1 MNHYEEQRAF
11 EEANPDI
18 FDQQEKQED
27 FNSRVDLF
35 VKNWREAGA
44 YITYDQQ
51 RVRTFHYRG
60 AKLTEQ
66 HMQDA
71 FRATIEKHNYRGKY
85 PEKWRSLVTDKLAEK
100 LTSVAGEVFL
110 PNGPDFVCVTTGV
123 YYINVWRPYIVTE
136 TVLEDGTE
144 PDLNFFFEL
153 VERIIPDKREREYF
167 YDWLADI
174 VQHPENRKPV
184 GLYFVSEEGTGKG
197 RFIEWLVEKLV
208 AYQCKKSSVLPVSS
222 TFGFTG
228 YDRCLLAVFDDFGKV
243 PATTTR
249 KMKNCISENSILIEE
264 KGKDP
269 RMAPAYFRT
278 IVFTNEMGAY
288 PLSAGDRRWTVF
300 SYVDHKVSKEE
311 TLEFMTRFKAELV
324 RCGEKPMVHGAPGA
338 AYVSAVYKWLM
349 AREYNEDRLYLPLET
364 DFGNQIKGAK
374 TEDQKGLE
382 DLLEPYDAVTV
393 AYIKSAFSLANCDND
408 IADML
413 QAAGWHKQEN
423 GVDQLGKRCRT
434 WYRPEAFR
442 DGHSAKYLRGHVNVP
457 RDNADQTTTP
467 EVDQVPTVPEVAD
480 TSAPVVSGLTIG
492 EPANEPSLNADSAE
506 ECEPPADLFAAFE
519 DTEPEEEE
527 VKGCTF
533 ARHEDLEDLHEDVP
547 LSGEPVAGGYG
558 VPLPDDVGVVFSMLC
573 DHQTYKLIEEG
584 RYLRV
589 KEVCGYWLAA

>member
-1 MNHYEEQRAF
+1 MNHYAKIAF
-11 EEANPDI
+11 EEANEDI
-18 FDQQEKQED
+18 FAQQQDDD

-35 VKNWREAGA
+35 VKSWREAGA

-51 RVRTFHYRG
+51 RARTFHYRG

-66 HMQDA
+66 HVQDA

-85 PEKWRSLVTDKLAEK
+85 PEKWRSLVIDKLAAK
-100 LTSVAGEVFL
+100 LTNVAGEIFQ
-110 PNGPDFVCVTTGV
+110 PNGPDFVCVTAGV
-123 YYINVWRPYIVTE
+123 YYINIWRPYVVTE

-144 PDLNFFFEL
+144 PDLSFFFEL
-153 VERIIPDKREREYF
+153 VERIIPDKEQREYF
-167 YDWLADI
+167 YDWLADL

-269 RMAPAYFRT
+269 RQAPVYFRT

-311 TLEFMTRFKAELV
+311 TLAFMTRFKAELV

-338 AYVSAVYKWLM
+338 AYVSAVYNWLM

-480 TSAPVVSGLTIG
+480 TSAPIVSGLTIG

-519 DTEPEEEE
+519 DIEPEKEE

-547 LSGEPVAGGYG
+547 LSGEPAAGGYG

-573 DHQTYKLIEEG
+573 DHQTYKLMGEG
-584 RYLRV
+584 WYLRV
-589 KEVCGYWLAA
+589 KEACGYWIAA

>member
-1 MNHYEEQRAF
+1 MKHYEKIAF
-11 EEANPDI
+11 EEANEDI
-18 FDQQEKQED
+18 FTQQQDDD

-51 RVRTFHYRG
+51 RARTFHYRG

-66 HMQDA
+66 QVQDA
-71 FRATIEKHNYRGKY
+71 FRVAVEKHNYRGKY
-85 PEKWRSLVTDKLAEK
+85 PEKWRSLVIDRLAAK
-100 LTSVAGEVFL
+100 LTLVAGEVFL

-123 YYINVWRPYIVTE
+123 HYINIWRPYVVTE

-144 PDLNFFFEL
+144 PDLSFFFEL
-153 VERIIPDKREREYF
+153 VERIIPDKEQREYF
-167 YDWLADI
+167 YDWLADLI
-174 VQHPENRKPV
+174 QHPENRKPV

-269 RMAPAYFRT
+269 RQAPVYFRT

-300 SYVDHKVSKEE
+300 SYVDHKISKEE
-311 TLEFMTRFKAELV
+311 TLEFMTRFKAELI

-338 AYVSAVYKWLM
+338 AYVSAVYQWLM

-393 AYIKSAFSLANCDND
+393 AYIKSAFSLANRDND

-457 RDNADQTTTP
+457 RDNADQTT
-467 EVDQVPTVPEVAD
+467 EPEVAD
-480 TSAPVVSGLTIG
+480 TPERLQVQLPEVVEDTSTPDAQRSHEATPTKAPDLT
-492 EPANEPSLNADSAE
+492 
-506 ECEPPADLFAAFE
+506 EPPEELLAAFG
-519 DTEPEEEE
+519 DIEPDENDEEE

-533 ARHEDLEDLHEDVP
+533 ARHEELEDLHEDVSP
-547 LSGEPVAGGYG
+547 SMEPVAGGYG

-573 DHQTYKLIEEG
+573 DQQTYKLMDEG
-584 RYLRV
+584 WYLRV
-589 KEVCGYWLAA
+589 KEACGYWIAA

>member
-1 MNHYEEQRAF
+1 MTHDERVAF
-11 EEANPDI
+11 EEANEDI
-18 FDQQEKQED
+18 FTQQQDDD

-35 VKNWREAGA
+35 VKSWREAGA

-51 RVRTFHYRG
+51 RARTFHYRG

-66 HMQDA
+66 QVQDA
-71 FRATIEKHNYRGKY
+71 FRVAVEKHNYRGKY
-85 PEKWRSLVTDKLAEK
+85 PEKWRSLVIDRLAAK
-100 LTSVAGEVFL
+100 LTLVAGEVFL

-123 YYINVWRPYIVTE
+123 HYINIWRPYVVTE
-136 TVLEDGTE
+136 TTLEDGTE
-144 PDLNFFFEL
+144 PDLSFFFEL
-153 VERIIPDKREREYF
+153 VERIIPDKEQREYF
-167 YDWLADI
+167 YDWLADLI
-174 VQHPENRKPV
+174 QHPENRKPV

-208 AYQCKKSSVLPVSS
+208 VYQCKKSSVLPVSS

-269 RMAPAYFRT
+269 RQAPVYFRT

-300 SYVDHKVSKEE
+300 SYVDHKISKEE
-311 TLEFMTRFKAELV
+311 TLEFMTRFKAELI

-338 AYVSAVYKWLM
+338 AYVSAVYQWLM

-393 AYIKSAFSLANCDND
+393 AYIKSAFSLANRDND

-442 DGHSAKYLRGHVNVP
+442 DGHSAGYLRGHVNVP
-457 RDNADQTTTP
+457 RDVDPQNSDTVADQTTAP
-467 EVDQVPTVPEVAD
+467 ELTETSEELASSQLPTMAQSAGPEAQPEAA
-480 TSAPVVSGLTIG
+480 T
-492 EPANEPSLNADSAE
+492 EPSE
-506 ECEPPADLFAAFE
+506 ELQAAFE
-519 DTEPEEEE
+519 NDAFDAEEEDVFYVPKE
-527 VKGCTF
+527 NVTPQGSHAERVPDVIQEQPADNTSGFWMWVNGVKTWY
-533 ARHEDLEDLHEDVP
+533 DLTAG
-547 LSGEPVAGGYG
+547 SGEKPVE
-558 VPLPDDVGVVFSMLC
+558 LIPDDQLPACMCS
-573 DHQTYKLIEEG
+573 
-584 RYLRV
+584 
-589 KEVCGYWLAA
+589 

>member
-1 MNHYEEQRAF
+1 MTHDERVAF
-11 EEANPDI
+11 EEANEDI
-18 FDQQEKQED
+18 FTQQQDDD

-51 RVRTFHYRG
+51 RARTFHYRG

-66 HMQDA
+66 QVQDA
-71 FRATIEKHNYRGKY
+71 FRVAVEKHNYRGKY
-85 PEKWRSLVTDKLAEK
+85 PEKWRSLVIDRLAAK
-100 LTSVAGEVFL
+100 LTLVAGEVFL

-123 YYINVWRPYIVTE
+123 HYINIWRPYVVTE
-136 TVLEDGTE
+136 TTLEDGTE
-144 PDLNFFFEL
+144 PDLSFFFEL
-153 VERIIPDKREREYF
+153 VERIIPDKEQREYF
-167 YDWLADI
+167 YDWLADLI
-174 VQHPENRKPV
+174 QHPENRKPV

-269 RMAPAYFRT
+269 RQAPVYFRT

-300 SYVDHKVSKEE
+300 SYVDHKISKEE
-311 TLEFMTRFKAELV
+311 TLAFMTRFKAELV

-338 AYVSAVYKWLM
+338 AYVSAVYNWLM

-393 AYIKSAFSLANCDND
+393 AYIKSAFSLASRDND

-442 DGHSAKYLRGHVNVP
+442 DGHSAGYLRGHVNVP
-457 RDNADQTTTP
+457 RDVDPQNSDTTTDQTTAP
-467 EVDQVPTVPEVAD
+467 EVDPVCDSARQSCRDVSIVSETVDPVASSVPE
-480 TSAPVVSGLTIG
+480 LT
-492 EPANEPSLNADSAE
+492 EPSE
-506 ECEPPADLFAAFE
+506 ELQAAFE
-519 DTEPEEEE
+519 NDAFDAEEEDVFYVPKE
-527 VKGCTF
+527 NVIPQGSRAERVPDVIQEQPADNTSGFWMWVNGVKTWY
-533 ARHEDLEDLHEDVP
+533 DLTAG
-547 LSGEPVAGGYG
+547 SGEKPVE
-558 VPLPDDVGVVFSMLC
+558 LIPDDQLPACMCS
-573 DHQTYKLIEEG
+573 
-584 RYLRV
+584 
-589 KEVCGYWLAA
+589 

>member
-1 MNHYEEQRAF
+1 MTHDERVAF
-11 EEANPDI
+11 EEANEDI
-18 FDQQEKQED
+18 FTQQQDDD

-35 VKNWREAGA
+35 VKSWREAGA

-51 RVRTFHYRG
+51 RARTFHYRG

-66 HMQDA
+66 QVQDA
-71 FRATIEKHNYRGKY
+71 FRVAVEKHNYRGKY
-85 PEKWRSLVTDKLAEK
+85 PEKWRSLVIDRLAAK
-100 LTSVAGEVFL
+100 LTLVAGEVFL

-123 YYINVWRPYIVTE
+123 HYINIWRPYVVME

-144 PDLNFFFEL
+144 PDLSFFFEL
-153 VERIIPDKREREYF
+153 VERIIPDKEQREYF
-167 YDWLADI
+167 YDWLADLI
-174 VQHPENRKPV
+174 QHPENRKPV

-208 AYQCKKSSVLPVSS
+208 VYQCKKSSVLPVSS

-269 RMAPAYFRT
+269 RQAPVYFRT

-300 SYVDHKVSKEE
+300 SYVDHKISKEE
-311 TLEFMTRFKAELV
+311 TLDFMTRFKAELI

-338 AYVSAVYKWLM
+338 AYVSAVYQWLM

-393 AYIKSAFSLANCDND
+393 AYIKSALSLANRDND

-457 RDNADQTTTP
+457 RDVDPQNSDTVADQTTAP
-467 EVDQVPTVPEVAD
+467 E
-480 TSAPVVSGLTIG
+480 LT
-492 EPANEPSLNADSAE
+492 EPSE
-506 ECEPPADLFAAFE
+506 ELQAAFE
-519 DTEPEEEE
+519 NDAQLSPEAAPTNAPNEE
-527 VKGCTF
+527 G
-533 ARHEDLEDLHEDVP
+533 EDVFYVP
-547 LSGEPVAGGYG
+547 KESVTPRGSRAEGVPDAIQEQPADNASGFWMWVNGVKTWYDLTTGSGEKPVE
-558 VPLPDDVGVVFSMLC
+558 LIPDDQLPACM
-573 DHQTYKLIEEG
+573 
-584 RYLRV
+584 
-589 KEVCGYWLAA
+589 CG